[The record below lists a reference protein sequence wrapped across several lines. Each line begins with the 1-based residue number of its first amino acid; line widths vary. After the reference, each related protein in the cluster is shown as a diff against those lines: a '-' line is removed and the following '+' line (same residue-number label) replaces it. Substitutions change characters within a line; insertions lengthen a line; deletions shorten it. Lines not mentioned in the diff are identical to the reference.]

1 MLSAGVSLLGY
12 KLASETI
19 SYVRFDH
26 PEIVFDPDKDPATVI
41 PGENGEVYI
50 ETPENLE
57 SEDLLLVSNRFGR
70 PDIAYKKKQLVV
82 KEDGNYS
89 FELPETN
96 DPFAYTLYSRE
107 DDNLNYLGE
116 SNPLVRS
123 GSGFEQKVA
132 DLTEGDYREPP
143 MSRKRKRGHYKIEI
157 LSNGTEVEYPISYQ
171 KREMS
176 GRILGYGKSKSHSEN
191 SVLLKSLGESIVS
204 QSGAE
209 TEYEKLVVLTEFVQR
224 MEWKDDVRTTGKFEY
239 IREPAK
245 TMVNLYGDCKDRTVI
260 NNGLISNTLDIETV
274 IMFCPGHMFT
284 GIDYDDLNDNTIENL
299 RENAEGDEVATY
311 NGTDSKYVAVDS
323 TSHHNIGIEYP
334 ATIYA
339 LYTDHY
345 EIRDI
350 KGLYNHMKKTFSVA
364 RNGDYSAL

>member
-12 KLASETI
+12 KLASKTV
-19 SYVRFDH
+19 SYVRFNH
-26 PEIVFDPDKDPATVI
+26 PEIVFDPDKEPATVI

-50 ETPENLE
+50 ETPESLK
-57 SEDLLLVSNRFGR
+57 SENLLLVSNKFGR
-70 PDIAYKKKQLVV
+70 PDIAYNKRKLVV
-82 KEDGNYS
+82 KQDGNYS

-96 DPFAYTLYSRE
+96 DPFVYTLYSKQG
-107 DDNLNYLGE
+107 DNLNYLGE

-123 GSGFEQKVA
+123 GSGFEQKLA
-132 DLTEGDYREPP
+132 DLTEEDYREPP
-143 MSRKRKRGHYKIEI
+143 MERQRKRGHYEIKI
-157 LSNGTEVEYPISYQ
+157 SSDGTVVEYPISYQ
-171 KREMS
+171 KKEMS
-176 GRILGYGKSKSHSEN
+176 GRILGYGKSERHSEN
-191 SVLLKSLGESIVS
+191 SALLKSLGEAIVN

-209 TEYEKLVVLTEFVQR
+209 TEYEKLVDLTEFVQK
-224 MEWKDDVRTTGKFEY
+224 MEWKGDLRTTGKFEY
-239 IREPAK
+239 IRDPAK
-245 TMVNLYGDCKDRTVI
+245 TIVNIYGDCKDRTVI

-284 GIDYDDLNDNTIENL
+284 GIDYNDLNENTIENL
-299 RENAEGDEVATY
+299 RQNAEDDEVITY
-311 NGTDSKYVAVDS
+311 GGTESKYVAVDS

-350 KGLYNHMKKTFSVA
+350 KGLYNHMKKTLSVA